1 MFLQLGRAGTSM
13 LGKVSRLPVLTPAFT
28 PLLPWSGPSCD
39 YSGSSSIHTRHHTTT
54 NTLQWRKVR
63 ESNHG
68 YTALYTAAAAALVTV
83 WKIYHMV
90 HNFIYSIY
98 RRDSTKSFLQN
109 VQEVLSIFVQRVHI
123 AKRFTIF
130 LETQKIPS
138 VVTISFPLWRMPGI
152 LANHIQ
158 RHCQIAYAVWR
169 APKRKANGPFLSN
182 SVD

>member
-39 YSGSSSIHTRHHTTT
+39 YSGSSSIHTRHLTTT

-68 YTALYTAAAAALVTV
+68 YTALYTAAAAALVTI

-90 HNFIYSIY
+90 HIYILYIAGIVPFY
-98 RRDSTKSFLQN
+98 RMSMEFCPCSQSEYIELKNEQTSWKYIRILDVQLLPECPRSLARVRREST
-109 VQEVLSIFVQRVHI
+109 
-123 AKRFTIF
+123 
-130 LETQKIPS
+130 
-138 VVTISFPLWRMPGI
+138 
-152 LANHIQ
+152 
-158 RHCQIAYAVWR
+158 
-169 APKRKANGPFLSN
+169 
-182 SVD
+182 

>member
-90 HNFIYSIY
+90 HNFIYSIAGIV
-98 RRDSTKSFLQN
+98 RTASCRMSKKSCPYSCREFIQLKDLQ
-109 VQEVLSIFVQRVHI
+109 SSWKH
-123 AKRFTIF
+123 KRF
-130 LETQKIPS
+130 LYVQYHAYVYSEPNK
-138 VVTISFPLWRMPGI
+138 PLFF
-152 LANHIQ
+152 NS
-158 RHCQIAYAVWR
+158 QI
-169 APKRKANGPFLSN
+169 
-182 SVD
+182 